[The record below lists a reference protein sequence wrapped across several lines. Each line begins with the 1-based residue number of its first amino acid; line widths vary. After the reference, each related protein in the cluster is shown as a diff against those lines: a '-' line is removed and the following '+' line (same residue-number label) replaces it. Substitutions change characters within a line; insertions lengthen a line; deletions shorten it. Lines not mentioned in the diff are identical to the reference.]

1 MGIAMMTIV
10 PTRGSRRHQREEG
23 HLHLS
28 LIMTQGL
35 SHLSGMK
42 DMGMDMDLVTAG
54 GEVDTQGQEDP
65 DQDTGTETEGQDHTM
80 TDTAETAGTAASGW
94 HQGPAAALLTLTLI
108 GTMEEKKQIRRSVL
122 TLLRSE
128 RRTWKLQSS
137 VTTVSSDVHS

>member
-1 MGIAMMTIV
+1 
-10 PTRGSRRHQREEG
+10 
-23 HLHLS
+23 
-28 LIMTQGL
+28 
-35 SHLSGMK
+35 
-42 DMGMDMDLVTAG
+42 MDMDPVTAG

-65 DQDTGTETEGQDHTM
+65 DQDTGTVTEGQDHIM

-94 HQGPAAALLTLTLI
+94 HQGPAAALPTLTPI